1 MNHKLLFFK
10 LGKIKRLNWWVV
22 KKNKIFRTINGIKWW
37 INKKANR
44 RTYLKI
50 WGIIKNIKRKVILMI
65 KS

>member
-37 INKKANR
+37 INKKTDR